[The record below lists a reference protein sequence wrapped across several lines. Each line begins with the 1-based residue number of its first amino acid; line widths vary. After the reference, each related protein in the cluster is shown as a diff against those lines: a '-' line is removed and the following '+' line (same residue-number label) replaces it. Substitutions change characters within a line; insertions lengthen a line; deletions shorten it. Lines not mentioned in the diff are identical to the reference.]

1 LIDIN
6 NAGDARCNLHQGK
19 SNMLIYNSS
28 KGYGAI
34 PQTAHWLTVVLVAV
48 AWTLGLFG
56 DELPKGPQRDAGL
69 FVHISAG
76 LAVIILLVVRLAWNL
91 FNPPPSAGPKTL
103 GVWLARLG
111 QAAHYLLYALLIAVP
126 VVGIVLQFAR
136 GEPIPIFGLSEIA
149 SPWVKD
155 RTFSGNVKEVHDVL
169 AHTLVIVAGFH
180 AAAALIHHWV
190 LRDRT
195 LARMLPRFGE

>member
-1 LIDIN
+1 
-6 NAGDARCNLHQGK
+6 
-19 SNMLIYNSS
+19 MLIYNSS

-34 PQTAHWLTVVLVAV
+34 PQAIHWLTVVLVAV

-56 DELPKGPQRDAGL
+56 DDLPKGTQRDAGL

-76 LAVIILLVVRLAWNL
+76 LAVIILLGARLAWNF
-91 FNPPPSAGPKTL
+91 FNPPPSAGSTTL
-103 GVWLARLG
+103 GIWLVRLG
-111 QAAHYLLYALLIAVP
+111 RAAHYLLYGLLIAVP
-126 VVGIVLQFAR
+126 VAGIVLQFAR
-136 GEPIPIFGLSEIA
+136 GESIPIFGLSEIA

-155 RTFSGNVKEVHDVL
+155 RAFSENIEEMHEVL
-169 AHTLVIVAGFH
+169 AHTLMIVAGLH

-190 LRDRT
+190 LRDQT